1 MIGSARMW
9 RVSLLFLGA
18 CSFAVMPPPH
28 AITSVCN
35 TGYQAPLTDTI
46 VGATVLA
53 TTLGLGVL
61 AKSHDFGEEAKAG
74 YWLVLVP
81 TAVLFSSSAAYGY
94 LSRHRCEHLR
104 DDSPSASSATRR
116 AANG

>member
-1 MIGSARMW
+1 MW
-9 RVSLLFLGA
+9 RVSLLFVGA

-46 VGATVLA
+46 VGAAALA
-53 TTLGLGVL
+53 TAIGVGAF
-61 AKSHDFGEEAKAG
+61 AKTSDFGAETKVG

-81 TAVLFSSSAAYGY
+81 TTVLFSSSAAYGY
-94 LSRHRCEHLR
+94 LSRHRCEHVR
-104 DDSPSASSATRR
+104 DDSPSASSATHR